1 VAVGRVH
8 VDEVLR
14 ERPEGRA
21 NHLEEML
28 VALVLAGGG
37 ELVTVERRA
46 TACHVGG
53 QPPPLQRRQEAA
65 GGGVH
70 SVVGVAEGEMMDAVG
85 EVGGLDVEALLLP
98 VDAQQEQPRHALHH
112 DLARDEAHVR
122 ARVARVGVRVGVWV
136 WVWVG
141 VWVGFGL
148 GLGLGL
154 GLGWVW
160 AWVWVWVWV
169 WVWGSHDLAGD
180 KATVLRE
187 VRVVRAH
194 VQRRLRRKHAL
205 CRYPTPV
212 HLVLDLVLEPVA
224 HVARDPAGR
233 VVRVRVGRQVS
244 GLGLG
249 VRVRVPG

>member
-1 VAVGRVH
+1 MAVGRVH

-85 EVGGLDVEALLLP
+85 ASTRARGAI
-98 VDAQQEQPRHALHH
+98 AA
-112 DLARDEAHVR
+112 ARDD
-122 ARVARVGVRVGVWV
+122 VA
-136 WVWVG
+136 
-141 VWVGFGL
+141 
-148 GLGLGL
+148 
-154 GLGWVW
+154 
-160 AWVWVWVWV
+160 
-169 WVWGSHDLAGD
+169 D
-180 KATVLRE
+180 
-187 VRVVRAH
+187 
-194 VQRRLRRKHAL
+194 RRRSA
-205 CRYPTPV
+205 
-212 HLVLDLVLEPVA
+212 
-224 HVARDPAGR
+224 
-233 VVRVRVGRQVS
+233 S
-244 GLGLG
+244 
-249 VRVRVPG
+249 